1 MPNIICAS
9 YFDPLGH
16 PLFADKIAS
25 NLSSSY
31 KGVPNV
37 SVYGVD
43 IKARKD
49 IYEKKFIVIPINV
62 PLFGRFYKLTTRN
75 FLQDK
80 FGILGR
86 FGFFCIRFWVCSV
99 FYFKVYR
106 LVSAEER
113 LIDLEY
119 EPIQSFFAAAFS
131 RIPHHH
137 VMVLH
142 SFPKKYGK
150 NLKSLYKLISR
161 ALVKFQLKKSK
172 NSYLALMHER
182 AIAHAKSQ
190 GFKDE
195 DLLLAGWGFDLKP
208 AKLISKRD
216 AVTNPGLIKVLSFG
230 VLRHDKRIE
239 KLVRLFLSLDD
250 KRIELN
256 VVGKSFNVDVVS
268 LNKEIQNFGSKTR
281 VTIEDKYID
290 EDEVAGVFNDCDVTV
305 ISHDSS
311 FDSASGPLAL
321 AFEFEKPVLCFS
333 SNFVAELVY
342 KSNFGVV
349 ADMESITNKDLIE
362 QIIQLPT
369 IQHDLS
375 KIKHYEWHA
384 IAKRLISNPS
394 KI

>member
-31 KGVPNV
+31 EGAPNV
-37 SVYGVD
+37 TVYGVD
-43 IKARKD
+43 IKGLKNVC
-49 IYEKKFIVIPINV
+49 EKKFTVVPISV
-62 PLFGRFYKLTTRN
+62 PLFGRFFKLTTRN
-75 FLQDK
+75 LLQDK

-106 LVSAEER
+106 RVSSEER

-131 RIPHHH
+131 DIPHHH

-142 SFPKKYGK
+142 SFQKKYGK
-150 NLKSLYKLISR
+150 DLKSLYKLFSR
-161 ALVKFQLKKSK
+161 SLVKFQLKKSK

-182 AIAHAKSQ
+182 AIAHARSQ
-190 GFKDE
+190 GFNDE

-208 AKLISKRD
+208 ANLISRKD
-216 AVTNPGLIKVLSFG
+216 PVTNSGLLKVLSFG

-268 LNKEIQNFGSKTR
+268 LNKEIKNFGSKTR
-281 VTIEDKYID
+281 VTIEDKYIE
-290 EDEVAGVFNDCDVTV
+290 EDEVAAVFDDCDVIV

-342 KSNFGVV
+342 KSNFGLV
-349 ADMESITNKDLIE
+349 ADMDSITNKDLIE

-369 IQHDLS
+369 IKHDLS
-375 KIKHYEWHA
+375 KVKHYEWHA
-384 IAKRLISNPS
+384 IAKRLISKPLRF
-394 KI
+394 